1 MASTGGMSSSLL
13 ATPIITS
20 TKLNW
25 KNYSS
30 LSTSVELW
38 FLGQGYH
45 DHLEKNVSTI
55 LEEEKPKWQK
65 LDF

>member
-1 MASTGGMSSSLL
+1 MASTTAGMTPSLL

-20 TKLNW
+20 GKLNW

-30 LSTSVELW
+30 WSASVELW

-45 DHLEKNVSTI
+45 GHLEKEVSTI
-55 LEEEKPKWQK
+55 SEEKKPKW
-65 LDF
+65 